1 MTADAKDCRPVHSCR
16 GPELV
21 LPPVIALPCI
31 EPAIARPA
39 ALRLPIEVPRP
50 AVMRIGPCDERPV
63 VRSFRFQQP
72 AAPPTPAQSVRSV
85 AAVAAEPPATLAIGP
100 APDAERGDVTGAQV
114 EEQAAAKRTRIAPPA
129 DVVKL
134 SERFFY
140 LLQPDLETILQTSS
154 LEFPRQPFPFQLDG
168 MAFLVPRHG
177 AVLADE
183 MGLGKSMQAI
193 SSIRLLVRSGEAR
206 RVLVVCPKGL
216 VSNWTRELADWA
228 PEILVTVIEGDPQRR
243 RWQWSLADV
252 PVKVANYEVLVRDRE
267 LVAELGL
274 AFDLMVLDE
283 AQRIKNR
290 SSQTSEAV
298 RSVNRRRSWALTG
311 TPVENSSDDLV
322 GIFEF
327 VAPGHLNE
335 RMSPKAMGAA
345 AADHVLRRTKDKV
358 LKDMPPRLNRD
369 ERIELT
375 AEQRETY
382 RRAEEEGVL
391 RLASLGQEATIQNV
405 FELVLRLKQICNFD
419 TFTGESAKL
428 DCLEA
433 DLEEI
438 HASGKKS
445 LVFSQWVETLGRLR
459 DRLGRFG
466 ALEYHGGMST
476 VARDEAI
483 RRFKHEKKHS
493 VLLLSYGAGAVG
505 LNLQFSQYVF
515 LYDRWWNPAI
525 EDQAI
530 NRAHRIGAAGAVTVT
545 RFLAANT
552 IEERIDEVLRR
563 KRDLSDTIL
572 SQAEAPAASGLTQ
585 EDLFA
590 LFKLAPPRAAP
601 LRAAA

>member
-1 MTADAKDCRPVHSCR
+1 MAADSEEKRTVHSWR
-16 GPELV
+16 APDLA
-21 LPPVIALPCI
+21 LPPVEVVPRVDLRV
-31 EPAIARPA
+31 ARPA
-39 ALRLPIEVPRP
+39 ALRFPIDVPRP
-50 AVMRIGPCDERPV
+50 AVTRVGVCEARPS
-63 VRSFRFQQP
+63 VRSFRFQP
-72 AAPPTPAQSVRSV
+72 MTAPPVVVPKRV
-85 AAVAAEPPATLAIGP
+85 AH
-100 APDAERGDVTGAQV
+100 
-114 EEQAAAKRTRIAPPA
+114 AAATVPLAPPSEEPHVSAEADSPASPPKRTRIAPPA

-134 SERFFY
+134 SERFYY
-140 LLQPDLETILQTSS
+140 LLQPDLETILETSS
-154 LEFPRQPFPFQLDG
+154 LEFPRQPFPFQFDG
-168 MAFLVPRHG
+168 MAFLMPRHG

-228 PEILVTVIEGDPQRR
+228 PEILVAVIEGDQQRR

-252 PVKVANYEVLVRDRE
+252 PVKIANYEALVRDRE

-274 AFDLMVLDE
+274 SFDLMVLDE

-298 RSVNRRRSWALTG
+298 RSVPRRRSWALTG
-311 TPVENSSDDLV
+311 TPVENSADDLV
-322 GIFEF
+322 GVFEF
-327 VAPGHLNE
+327 IAPGHLNE

-375 AEQRETY
+375 PEQRETY

-391 RLASLGQEATIQNV
+391 RLADLGQEATIQNV

-438 HASGKKS
+438 QASGKKA
-445 LVFSQWVETLGRLR
+445 LVFSQWVQTLGRLKGK
-459 DRLGRFG
+459 LSRFG

-476 VARDEAI
+476 TARDEAI
-483 RRFKHEKKHS
+483 RQFKHEKQHS

-515 LYDRWWNPAI
+515 LFDRWWNPAV

-530 NRAHRIGAAGAVTVT
+530 NRAHRIGAVGAVTVT
-545 RFLAANT
+545 RFLSANT

-563 KRDLSDTIL
+563 KRDLSEMIL

-590 LFKLAPPRAAP
+590 LFKLASPRSAAT
-601 LRAAA
+601 RAAA

>member
-1 MTADAKDCRPVHSCR
+1 M
-16 GPELV
+16 
-21 LPPVIALPCI
+21 LPAAAPLPRIAPVIG
-31 EPAIARPA
+31 RPA
-39 ALRLPIEVPRP
+39 ALRLPIGVARP
-50 AVMRIGPCDERPV
+50 AVFRIGPEGKRPA
-63 VRSFRFQQP
+63 VRSFRFQP
-72 AAPPTPAQSVRSV
+72 AAVPSPAIRVERP
-85 AAVAAEPPATLAIGP
+85 AKDAVLQRA
-100 APDAERGDVTGAQV
+100 APDAPSEAGDQASP
-114 EEQAAAKRTRIAPPA
+114 AAARRTRIAPPA

-140 LLQPDLETILQTSS
+140 LLQPDLETILETSS

-206 RVLVVCPKGL
+206 KVLVVCPKGL
-216 VSNWTRELADWA
+216 VSNWARELADWA
-228 PEILVTVIEGDPQRR
+228 PEILVAVIEGDPQRR

-252 PVKVANYEVLVRDRE
+252 PVKVANYEALVRDRE

-274 AFDLMVLDE
+274 SFDLVVLDE

-298 RSVNRRRSWALTG
+298 RAVSRRRSWALTG
-311 TPVENSSDDLV
+311 TPVENSADDLV

-327 VAPGHLNE
+327 VAPGHIND

-345 AADHVLRRTKDKV
+345 VADHVLRRTKDKV

-391 RLASLGQEATIQNV
+391 RLSSLGQEATIQNV

-438 HASGKKS
+438 HASGKKA

-459 DRLGRFG
+459 DRLARFG

-476 VARDEAI
+476 AARDDCI
-483 RRFKHEKKHS
+483 KRFKHEKKHS

-515 LYDRWWNPAI
+515 LYDRWWNPAV

-590 LFKLAPPRAAP
+590 LFKLAPPRAAS